1 MFKELKTN
9 KSQFKIL
16 AAQVVSLVT
25 NNSTDINHIVK
36 GAKDTINAKR
46 GEYQWWHSTLITG
59 FNKPKQLPVRY
70 ASPTKTKELIIMM
83 SKVSCITRSKTLPSS
98 YTHMDATT
106 WHDNRPINSGW

>member
-1 MFKELKTN
+1 MFIIKMFKELKTN

-46 GEYQWWHSTLITG
+46 GEYQ
-59 FNKPKQLPVRY
+59 
-70 ASPTKTKELIIMM
+70 
-83 SKVSCITRSKTLPSS
+83 
-98 YTHMDATT
+98 
-106 WHDNRPINSGW
+106 